1 MTAKPFYM
9 SLMFLTAMHILIALA
24 VANAITIATM
34 AASTAWHTGIRSV
47 LIIIIV
53 VHYLIP
59 IQWSSSQQ
67 VSRLLL
73 PADWWV
79 NLSHETISTVP
90 REMLDG
96 EFNNH
101 RACCCQNGHL
111 MHTAQSP
118 Y

>member
-24 VANAITIATM
+24 VANVITIATM

-59 IQWSSSQQ
+59 IQWSSSQE
-67 VSRLLL
+67 VAWLVLL
-73 PADWWV
+73 AAWWL
-79 NLSHETISTVP
+79 NHCPEIIATVP
-90 REMLDG
+90 RATLTSA
-96 EFNNH
+96 FN
-101 RACCCQNGHL
+101 L
-111 MHTAQSP
+111 P
-118 Y
+118 